1 MSSAAGRLFLPFR
14 VVYHGRV
21 SRTKSLRLTCPDC
34 GSDLVVDA
42 RTGAVLSH
50 RRPKEPPAGG
60 KDFDALLDEQT
71 ERLQG
76 PPDFYLIHALGA
88 ESWAKVRDFGVLAW
102 AERAMP
108 EMFVRM
114 SNTPTALREAVAEA
128 IRIGREAGVR
138 RPVGPPKSAIERAS
152 VKRYAPFGRFAQ
164 TP

>member
-60 KDFDALLDEQT
+60 KDFDALLAGLDESRNRAEKLFEQEKAAMADR
-71 ERLQG
+71 ERLLEEKFRAALQRAEEEPDDG
-76 PPDFYLIHALGA
+76 PP
-88 ESWAKVRDFGVLAW
+88 
-102 AERAMP
+102 P
-108 EMFVRM
+108 
-114 SNTPTALREAVAEA
+114 
-128 IRIGREAGVR
+128 
-138 RPVGPPKSAIERAS
+138 RP
-152 VKRYAPFGRFAQ
+152 FDLD
-164 TP
+164 